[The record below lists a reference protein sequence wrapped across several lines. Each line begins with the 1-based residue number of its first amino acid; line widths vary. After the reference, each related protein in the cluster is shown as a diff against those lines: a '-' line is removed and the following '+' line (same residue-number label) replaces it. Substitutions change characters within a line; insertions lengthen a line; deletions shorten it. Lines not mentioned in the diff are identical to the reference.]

1 MSSPRRWFKQDYGLP
16 EPAILTL
23 TRREGRQ
30 EGRAEG
36 RQEGRAEGQATI
48 TLRQLTRRFGA
59 LPEAVV
65 AQVCSLGSAGLLELA
80 DALLDF
86 TEYRD
91 LTDWLAAHHSAT
103 MHAE

>member
-1 MSSPRRWFKQDYGLP
+1 
-16 EPAILTL
+16 
-23 TRREGRQ
+23 
-30 EGRAEG
+30 
-36 RQEGRAEGQATI
+36 
-48 TLRQLTRRFGA
+48 
-59 LPEAVV
+59 
-65 AQVCSLGSAGLLELA
+65 LGSAGLLELA

>member
-36 RQEGRAEGQATI
+36 QATI
-48 TLRQLTRRFGA
+48 TLRQLTRRFGE

-86 TEYRD
+86 TEYRE

>member
-23 TRREGRQ
+23 TRREGRK
-30 EGRAEG
+30 
-36 RQEGRAEGQATI
+36 EGRAEGQATI
-48 TLRQLTRRFGA
+48 TLRQLTRRFGE

>member
-1 MSSPRRWFKQDYGLP
+1 MSSSRRWFKQDYGLP

-23 TRREGRQ
+23 TRREGR
-30 EGRAEG
+30 A
-36 RQEGRAEGQATI
+36 EGRAEGQATI

-59 LPEAVV
+59 LPEPVV
-65 AQVCSLGSAGLLELA
+65 AQVRGLGSAGLLELA

-91 LTDWLAAHHSAT
+91 LTDWLAVHHSAT